1 MKIIT
6 RKNENEENKSK
17 LWWLILISYF
27 FYTKAIDLNFIETNN
42 NYVKDDDV

>member
-17 LWWLILISYF
+17 LWWLI